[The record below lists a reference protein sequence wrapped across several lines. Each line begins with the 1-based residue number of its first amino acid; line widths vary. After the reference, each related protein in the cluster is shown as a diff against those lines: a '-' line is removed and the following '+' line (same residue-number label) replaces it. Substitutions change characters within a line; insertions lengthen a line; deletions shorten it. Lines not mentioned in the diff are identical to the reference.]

1 LRGVAVADLD
11 VLFEQQLDPDAV
23 HMAAFTAADP
33 SDREAFGR
41 RWQRILADPS
51 ITSRTILVDGE
62 VAGSVS
68 AWRDPDMPGREVTY
82 WLGREYWGRGIATEA
97 LRAFLLEVSERP
109 LFGRCAADNVG
120 SLRVLEKCGFERI
133 GQDRGFANA
142 RGAEIDEFLLEL
154 RG

>member
-1 LRGVAVADLD
+1 
-11 VLFEQQLDPDAV
+11 VLFQQQLDPDAV
-23 HMAAFTAADP
+23 QMAAFTVDDP

-41 RWQRILADPS
+41 RWQRMLADPS
-51 ITSRTILVDGE
+51 VVNRTILVDGE
-62 VAGSVS
+62 VAGSIG
-68 AWRDPDMPGREVTY
+68 AWRDPDLPGREVTY

-109 LFGRCAADNVG
+109 VRGRCAADNLG
-120 SLRVLEKCGFERI
+120 SLRVLEKCGFERF
-133 GQDRGFANA
+133 GTDRGYANA